1 MKECYG
7 IVYRFTHKISGKW
20 YIGSHCKNGKKY
32 TGSGVYWA
40 NAKIK
45 HGLES
50 FSYEV
55 LYEGNNCRE
64 MEELV
69 LMTLGAKDD
78 PMSFNLKNEAV
89 GGAFFGESNGMFGKT
104 HSEET
109 KRKIGD
115 NFRGKKR
122 PEHSENMKGDK
133 NPMFGRNDHCSKII
147 EYGKSC
153 IGKTFD
159 EIHGAEASAIIKQ
172 KLSVAHKGIPKP
184 NVSIAQSGSNNS
196 SAKKIIINGV
206 TYGCITD
213 AMAKLNLSRYKIK
226 QICEEVKL

>member
-78 PMSFNLKNEAV
+78 PMSYNLKNEAV
-89 GGAFFGESNGMFGKT
+89 GGAFLANQTGCLA
-104 HSEET
+104 
-109 KRKIGD
+109 KRIQ
-115 NFRGKKR
+115 KKLNAR
-122 PEHSENMKGDK
+122 L
-133 NPMFGRNDHCSKII
+133 
-147 EYGKSC
+147 
-153 IGKTFD
+153 
-159 EIHGAEASAIIKQ
+159 AII
-172 KLSVAHKGIPKP
+172 L
-184 NVSIAQSGSNNS
+184 
-196 SAKKIIINGV
+196 
-206 TYGCITD
+206 
-213 AMAKLNLSRYKIK
+213 
-226 QICEEVKL
+226 EVKNAPNIAKI